1 MAISNIDC
9 IVLYIGC
16 TAVEKD
22 LIALDIGFQKMK
34 PTKELCEPPEK
45 IRLLSKDC
53 TAVERDLK
61 GLNIDFKLA

>member
-1 MAISNIDC
+1 M
-9 IVLYIGC
+9 
-16 TAVEKD
+16 EKD